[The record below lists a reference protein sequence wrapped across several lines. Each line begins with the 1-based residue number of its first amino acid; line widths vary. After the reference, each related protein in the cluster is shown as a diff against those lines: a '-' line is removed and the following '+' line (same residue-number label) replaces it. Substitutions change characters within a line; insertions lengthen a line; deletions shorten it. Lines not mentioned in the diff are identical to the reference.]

1 MPTHWSRFL
10 VAVPT
15 VLLSACA
22 VAAPAAT
29 VADGQTRTRGDADRA
44 TTGHPRHARALHP
57 TRFLHPTG
65 TITPAKGCVVLT
77 PGMNG
82 IKVRLVQRRLGLG
95 SRWETMD
102 AATIAAVKAF
112 QANHSLPRRD
122 GVVNARTWRAMGFKQ
137 GFCFDRW
144 QATPALPRRAG
155 SPRRIKVMLAFANRY
170 RGAEY
175 VWGGAGRPRFGVDCS
190 GLVLQSLYRAG
201 LDPQPVSIDKHVL
214 PDYRTSYE
222 LYHHPRLRHLP
233 RSQMRRG
240 DLVFYTKDST
250 SQINHVALY
259 LGGNLM
265 LEAKGDDVHVAAVGR
280 HYTDQTIASDVVR
293 PFR

>member
-1 MPTHWSRFL
+1 MPTHWFRFR
-10 VAVPT
+10 VAAPT

-22 VAAPAAT
+22 LAAPAGTAWD
-29 VADGQTRTRGDADRA
+29 VQPRPAGDAHQA
-44 TTGHPRHARALHP
+44 TTAHPRH
-57 TRFLHPTG
+57 TRFLQPTG

-82 IKVRLVQRRLGLG
+82 IKVRLVQRRLGMG

-102 AATIAAVKAF
+102 AATVAAVKAF
-112 QANHSLPRRD
+112 QTNHSLRRRN
-122 GVVNARTWRAMGFKQ
+122 GVVGARTWRAMGFQ
-137 GFCFDRW
+137 EGFCFDRW

-155 SPRRIKVMLAFANRY
+155 SAKRIRVMLAFANRY

-175 VWGGAGRPRFGVDCS
+175 VWGGAGRPRYGVDCS

-214 PDYRTSYE
+214 PDYRTSSE
-222 LYHHPRLRHLP
+222 LYHHPRLRHVP
-233 RSQMRRG
+233 RAHMRRG
-240 DLVFYTKDST
+240 DLIFYTKNST
-250 SQINHVALY
+250 GQINHVALY
-259 LGGNLM
+259 LGGDLM
-265 LEAKGDDVHVAAVGR
+265 LEAKGEDVHVADVAT
-280 HYTDQTIASDVVR
+280 HFPDQTIASDVVR